1 MAVTL
6 TERPLRFIYE
16 NLAYGHFIE
25 LALIKIQLY
34 YIIYYYTGNIIMN
47 TKLETFQSEFPFFY
61 VWLFFVHYSHY
72 IRAKR
77 FDANHLISHIQSK
90 TMLFNGFSIFL
101 TYYLFLKKK
110 TSNIVE
116 EALISRKTQLSRDA
130 LARALGGTDVHLPNT
145 IPDLR
150 GQLLQ
155 IIGPAI
161 IFVH

>member
-16 NLAYGHFIE
+16 NLAYENFIE

-77 FDANHLISHIQSK
+77 FDANNLISHIHSK
-90 TMLFNGFSIFL
+90 TMFFNGFSIF
-101 TYYLFLKKK
+101 F
-110 TSNIVE
+110 N
-116 EALISRKTQLSRDA
+116 
-130 LARALGGTDVHLPNT
+130 
-145 IPDLR
+145 
-150 GQLLQ
+150 
-155 IIGPAI
+155 I
-161 IFVH
+161 IFILEKKRRIL